1 MGLLRSW
8 GFIWRQQGANASH
21 GRVLKRVRPVCWI
34 IHPGSRSQRLRKRV
48 EAVLEF
54 RGKRNERLNQ
64 GCVKEV
70 AEGWGGDRIQE
81 KLNLLRGKS
90 GDD

>member
-1 MGLLRSW
+1 M
-8 GFIWRQQGANASH
+8 
-21 GRVLKRVRPVCWI
+21 KRVRPVCWI
-34 IHPGSRSQRLRKRV
+34 IHPGSRSQRLRKQV

-81 KLNLLRGKS
+81 KLNLLGGKS